1 MWIDSSGENKSAYLC
16 RQSFRLLNAFS
27 SKQCV
32 ALQWGAHQYC
42 SVVLWR
48 GGEQG
53 CVSLGTLEVALSTH
67 VPLLHQTNVRL
78 DTFCYWIIGFAS
90 HQPPGQFD
98 ALATG
103 NYHWPYAV
111 LAWPTTERFTPFVT
125 CHRVI
130 LADSRWPGGKKTF
143 KLTDVF
149 FRSIVFKQNIFCS
162 WLKFNFQRL

>member
-1 MWIDSSGENKSAYLC
+1 MWIDSSGENKSAYLS

-32 ALQWGAHQYC
+32 ALQWGAHQHC

-78 DTFCYWIIGFAS
+78 DTFCCWIIDFAS

-98 ALATG
+98 ALAKRGATF
-103 NYHWPYAV
+103 
-111 LAWPTTERFTPFVT
+111 LSLLTSTRFTTFRLPPCGYFWYTTWLVT
-125 CHRVI
+125 ANGYKYFQWI
-130 LADSRWPGGKKTF
+130 LNKFGGF
-143 KLTDVF
+143 LW
-149 FRSIVFKQNIFCS
+149 I
-162 WLKFNFQRL
+162 